1 MKHSLK
7 TITAGVLISLSAS
20 VYAISESELPSK
32 KQTELKLYVTATEAY
47 QLINN
52 NSNKT
57 LFVDV
62 RTRAEVNFL
71 GTPTLID
78 ANIPYMT
85 PDNWS
90 EWDEKKGNFKL
101 IPNSDFLSAIESR
114 RQAKGLDKSDTI
126 ILMCRSGSRSS
137 KAANLLKQAGYTNVY
152 TVVDGYEGDK
162 AKKGEHK
169 GQRVVNGWRNSNLP
183 WTYKLEQ
190 SKMYFD
196 I

>member
-7 TITAGVLISLSAS
+7 TITAGILLSITAS
-20 VYAISESELPSK
+20 AYAISESELPGK
-32 KQTELKLYVTATEAY
+32 KQTELKLYLTATEAY
-47 QLINN
+47 TMINN

-90 EWDEKKGNFKL
+90 EWDEKKGTFKL
-101 IPNSDFLSAIESR
+101 APNSDFLSAIENR
-114 RQAKGLDKSDTI
+114 LQTKGLNKDDTI

-137 KAANLLKQAGYTNVY
+137 KAANLLKKAGYSNVY

-162 AKKGEHK
+162 AKKGKHK